1 MTTPESQ
8 SPDAQQRSQHVRLR
22 NLRELARQ
30 ALASQ
35 QAGTV
40 DAPAGGRRWS
50 RRQWAHASLV
60 ATAGALLLAI
70 VPGFNT
76 AVDVPDS
83 TRLTTLSLSLPA
95 GPVAAEPA
103 AMQPDWTLVTVE
115 KGQTL
120 GAIFDELGI
129 PAATMHRLLAQP
141 GARDALTRLR

>member
-1 MTTPESQ
+1 MTKPEQTVPS
-8 SPDAQQRSQHVRLR
+8 DAQRSARVRLR

-30 ALASQ
+30 AASRQ
-35 QAGTV
+35 KEAATETI
-40 DAPAGGRRWS
+40 GGRRWA

-76 AVDVPDS
+76 AVDVPQAA
-83 TRLTTLSLSLPA
+83 RLTTMSLALPA
-95 GPVAAEPA
+95 PAKPTPAEAVAG
-103 AMQPDWTLVTVE
+103 DWMLVNVE

-129 PAATMHRLLAQP
+129 PATTMH
-141 GARDALTRLR
+141 AL